1 MQTGLLQLERVIV
14 KNGYSIIPQDLLVEI
29 LKSYYGT
36 MLTFGVLGFD
46 NLKKFH
52 SEEFDVRR
60 HGKDYITIG
69 NETIPVRDV
78 DKFLN
83 TLSRYRIFSIKDESL
98 NNLWKY
104 KEKSMEV

>member
-1 MQTGLLQLERVIV
+1 MQTGLLQLERAII

-29 LKSYYGT
+29 LKSYHGT

-46 NLKKFH
+46 NLKKFR

-60 HGKDYITIG
+60 QSKDFITIG

-83 TLSRYRIFSIKDESL
+83 TLSRYHIFSIKDESL
-98 NNLWKY
+98 SNLWKY
-104 KEKSMEV
+104 KEQS